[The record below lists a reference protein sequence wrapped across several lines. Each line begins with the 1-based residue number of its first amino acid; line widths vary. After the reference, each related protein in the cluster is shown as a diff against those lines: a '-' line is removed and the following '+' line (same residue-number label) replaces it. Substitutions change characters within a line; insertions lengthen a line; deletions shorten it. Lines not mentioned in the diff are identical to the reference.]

1 MKQTALLFALLLS
14 TTLFSQS
21 PWTKKKGAIFTQL
34 SFTTISNYN
43 EIFGNPDYTINGNIS
58 DRTYQVY
65 AEYGLTDKTSLLLNI
80 PLKSIEQLGYQNP
93 AIDCVGDCS
102 ENNTKTA
109 FGNLEIGLKHQFYN
123 NGWVLAGQLITEIN
137 TGSYDGATGIRTGY
151 DAFTFTPQFLAGKG
165 FGKTYCQSHIGVQ
178 IRTNNYSSNL
188 KIGGEYGGKIFKNF
202 WLIGFI
208 DVVKSFEN
216 GNLVL
221 PDNNVANALFVNNQ
235 EYGAYGLKTIW
246 EFSNLGVTAGF
257 GSAFF
262 GNNVPKAAAISFGI
276 FNTF

>member
-137 TGSYDGATGIRTGY
+137 TGSYDGATGIRSGY

-165 FGKTYCQSHIGVQ
+165 FGKTYFQSHIGVQ